1 MTRRGGRILP
11 RAGGNRHGIPA
22 GGTAKA
28 GQGMVE
34 KETELKSELAR
45 LKEEHRDLDEV
56 IQRLS
61 EEPDIDDFQL
71 RRMKK
76 RKLHIKDQI
85 SLLESR
91 LIPDMNA

>member
-1 MTRRGGRILP
+1 MHDSDQHDQDHDYNHDQNEDYTL
-11 RAGGNRHGIPA
+11 
-22 GGTAKA
+22 
-28 GQGMVE
+28 
-34 KETELKSELAR
+34 R
-45 LKEEHRDLDEV
+45 LEALRLEHRDLDEV